1 MVAAFIPTFSGFADI
16 WAPNAKRPDW
26 TRRVAFAA
34 VVLLTAMTA
43 AFAAYWF
50 LPRPWKG
57 VPVLDFP
64 QLLSEGGD
72 PGLPVSLNPASSRP
86 FDKSGNARGVWL
98 GARVVDLEVAS
109 QWRNDVAGEAYYRR
123 DPIALGIVAYNSQLE
138 VRLAGQIS
146 GTLAGMRNH
155 LYAQRMYQYVGWDGG
170 RAATVG
176 QEISLG
182 RQLLEGSTDP
192 GPVALGNWLETVRI
206 AALRGDRAFFSTPQ
220 SQEMAAITAK
230 LHGIRSPARKALTRV
245 RALLGATGPLDLK
258 AVEHAA
264 ADALSQLTGRH

>member
-16 WAPNAKRPDW
+16 WAPNARRPDW
-26 TRRVAFAA
+26 TRRVALAA
-34 VVLLTAMTA
+34 VVLVTALTA
-43 AFAAYWF
+43 AFGAYWF
-50 LPRPWKG
+50 LPRPWRG

-64 QLLSEGGD
+64 QLLSEGAD
-72 PGLPVSLNPASSRP
+72 PGLPVSLNPTSSEP
-86 FDKSGNARGVWL
+86 FDRSGNARVVWL

-109 QWRNDVAGEAYYRR
+109 QWRNDVAGEAYYRGN
-123 DPIALGIVAYNSQLE
+123 PIALGIVAYNSQLE

-146 GTLAGMRNH
+146 GTLAGMRNRV
-155 LYAQRMYQYVGWDGG
+155 YAERMYQYVGWDGK

-182 RQLLEGSTDP
+182 RQLLEGSSDP

-206 AALRGDRAFFSTPQ
+206 AALRGDGAFFSTPQ

-230 LHGIRSPARKALTRV
+230 LHGIRRPARKALARV
-245 RALLGATGPLDLK
+245 RELLAATGPLDLP

-264 ADALSQLTGRH
+264 ADALSQLTGIE